1 MENRKL
7 LISFLLL
14 LLLPALV
21 FGADEPSQEFLDN
34 LALAEQGDA
43 QAQFNLAEMSWQAYL
58 ENRLSQNLEDYTRW
72 ASLAAE
78 QGHPDALYG
87 LGVRYINS
95 TADHPYDM
103 SEGLRLLHMA
113 GELESWEAQRY
124 LSELY
129 FRGPFFPQDYNEGIR
144 WLRVGAD
151 QGTAE
156 AQSSLAREYR
166 SGSRVLQDKIKAYV
180 WFSMAVM
187 QGDSESVSA
196 RDDIEAQLSI
206 GQLSIARELA
216 SRCWDSDFQDCE

>member
-1 MENRKL
+1 MVL
-7 LISFLLL
+7 
-14 LLLPALV
+14 
-21 FGADEPSQEFLDN
+21 GANEPSQEYLDN

-43 QAQFNLAEMSWQAYL
+43 QAQFNLGEISWKAYL
-58 ENRLSQNLEDYTRW
+58 ERGLSQDLQDYTRW

-95 TADHPYDM
+95 SAGHPVDLT
-103 SEGLRLLHMA
+103 EGLRLLHLA

-144 WLRVGAD
+144 WLRLGAG
-151 QGTAE
+151 QGTPA
-156 AQSSLAREYR
+156 AQSRLAREYWT
-166 SGSRVLQDKIKAYV
+166 GTRVLQDKIKAYV

-187 QGDSESVSA
+187 QGDFESVSA
-196 RDDIEAQLSI
+196 RDEIEAQLSI
-206 GQLSIARELA
+206 GQLSIARELTT
-216 SRCWDSDFQDCE
+216 RCFDSDFQDCE